1 MRPKFLQDLEEIAEK
16 TNDENLKVK
25 VVEAENKI
33 YELQKAKEEAER
45 KLEEQIKIREEAEA
59 KAQNAEKARIAEE
72 ERRKKEEALKKEA
85 QLQAKEAE
93 LQRKE
98 AELKKIEAEQK
109 AKEETERRAKAEIEQ
124 QKAEQERDV
133 EKKKNKYLSATR
145 NITPEVEDIIHTIKI
160 SSTELESSSKSIM
173 NLIQSIP
180 DNDKILHELGYIK
193 FHIERIN
200 KLSSLL
206 TKADINSLKEHTKV
220 DIPNYIKEYLPN
232 YSVSIDNI
240 QFNQD
245 FKESFIRKISL
256 LDLSVILD
264 NLISNSK
271 KAGAKKIYVDF
282 KKENGKLF
290 VDFSDNGCGVE
301 EALYRDNS
309 LFEIGITNRNGGSGI
324 GLNTIKET
332 LQKELHGDIE
342 FIGNNRHFNTG
353 ATFRL
358 IF

>member
-1 MRPKFLQDLEEIAEK
+1 M
-16 TNDENLKVK
+16 
-25 VVEAENKI
+25 
-33 YELQKAKEEAER
+33 
-45 KLEEQIKIREEAEA
+45 
-59 KAQNAEKARIAEE
+59 
-72 ERRKKEEALKKEA
+72 
-85 QLQAKEAE
+85 
-93 LQRKE
+93 
-98 AELKKIEAEQK
+98 
-109 AKEETERRAKAEIEQ
+109 
-124 QKAEQERDV
+124 
-133 EKKKNKYLSATR
+133 SATR

-173 NLIQSIP
+173 SLIQSIP

-271 KAGAKKIYVDF
+271 KQEQKRYMWTLKKRM
-282 KKENGKLF
+282 ENYL
-290 VDFSDNGCGVE
+290 
-301 EALYRDNS
+301 
-309 LFEIGITNRNGGSGI
+309 
-324 GLNTIKET
+324 
-332 LQKELHGDIE
+332 
-342 FIGNNRHFNTG
+342 
-353 ATFRL
+353 L
-358 IF
+358 IFQTMAVELKKLYIEIIHYLKLALPIEMEDLA